1 MLKVYDQAGRVL
13 RVEVKGLNTAGL
25 GCGKGLGKLG
35 EQLGC
40 VQGML
45 ERFLASLQAAH
56 VAFLD
61 AGQFERWAQ
70 PSQRGHRRWAGLDL
84 NKARNRTVIAAL
96 SALATRPEGFTTA
109 DLAQAVRGRTGWDP
123 AQYPTRRAAYDL
135 AQVRGKGLVQQ
146 VPGRRRY
153 ECRPPQLRVLC
164 AYVIL
169 REQVI
174 KPVLAGLVQEQ
185 LPPSPP
191 KLAPIDQH
199 YLSLRAEL
207 QRTCQTLGL
216 AA

>member
-1 MLKVYDQAGRVL
+1 
-13 RVEVKGLNTAGL
+13 
-25 GCGKGLGKLG
+25 
-35 EQLGC
+35 
-40 VQGML
+40 
-45 ERFLASLQAAH
+45 
-56 VAFLD
+56 
-61 AGQFERWAQ
+61 
-70 PSQRGHRRWAGLDL
+70 
-84 NKARNRTVIAAL
+84 
-96 SALATRPEGFTTA
+96 
-109 DLAQAVRGRTGWDP
+109 
-123 AQYPTRRAAYDL
+123 
-135 AQVRGKGLVQQ
+135 VRGKGLVQQ